1 MRLITFNNG
10 NGAAPDRLG
19 ALVEQDMRIVDFAAA
34 DNHHSLQSMLALM
47 DAGDAGLDRARGIV
61 AGVGGSTPDAAVL
74 SRDTVRLMA
83 PLPIPRSL
91 RDSLLFEAHYK
102 RAFEQI
108 YRRIAADE
116 PDPDAAYAA
125 YKKAGKCGPP
135 PHWYDRPTFR
145 LCNHLAVVGPDTEIR
160 WPSISKEM
168 DFELELGCVI
178 GGTGH
183 DISPERAGEYIFGYT
198 ILNDFSAR
206 DVQRHNIQ
214 TGQGGGAAS
223 KDFDTGYALG
233 PCIVTIDEI
242 GDPYAL
248 TMLARVNGEEWSR
261 GHSGTMYHRFED
273 LIAAIS
279 IDTTLY
285 PGEVIGSGTV
295 GGGCG
300 LELDRFLEEGDTV
313 ELEIEKIGVL
323 SNQIRHPKSG

>member
-1 MRLITFNNG
+1 MRLVTFSDSN
-10 NGAAPDRLG
+10 AATPGRLG
-19 ALVEQDMRIVDFAAA
+19 ALVEQDKRIVDFATA
-34 DNHHSLQSMLALM
+34 DDHSSLRSMLALIE
-47 DAGDAGLDRARGIV
+47 AGDAGLDRARGVV
-61 AGVGGSTPDAAVL
+61 AGIGGSTPDAAVL
-74 SRDTVRLMA
+74 LRDTVRLLA
-83 PLPIPRSL
+83 PLPVPRSL
-91 RDSLLFEAHYK
+91 RDSLLFETHYK

-108 YRRIAADE
+108 YRRIAADA
-116 PDPDAAYAA
+116 PDPDAAYAD
-125 YKKAGKCGPP
+125 YEKAGKCGPP

-145 LCNHLAVVGPDTEIR
+145 LCNHLAVVGPDAEIR
-160 WPSISKEM
+160 WPSISTEM
-168 DFELELGCVI
+168 DYELELGCVI
-178 GGTGH
+178 GSTGR
-183 DISPERAGEYIFGYT
+183 DISPERAGDHIFGYT

-233 PCIVTIDEI
+233 PCIVTADEI

-261 GHSGTMYHRFED
+261 GNSGTMYHRFED

-279 IDTTLY
+279 IDTTIY

-300 LELDRFLEEGDTV
+300 LEQDRFLEDGDTV
-313 ELEIEKIGVL
+313 ELEIEKIGAL
-323 SNQIRHPKSG
+323 SNQIRQPGAG